1 MRLCLI
7 LAVFLTLKSTEAYY
21 YYYPTNTNN
30 SESKYSYPYVSTSDD
45 EKERKFG
52 DGIMAS
58 GFSKSYPES
67 FIHVLKYCY
76 GLSMDTN
83 RIILRA
89 LTQEDHLTIKR
100 LDCYTVGLGN
110 DLSKLQIEG
119 QTALELAIENKNQK
133 AKSYI
138 EKKLGL

>member
-30 SESKYSYPYVSTSDD
+30 SESKYSYPYVSTRVD